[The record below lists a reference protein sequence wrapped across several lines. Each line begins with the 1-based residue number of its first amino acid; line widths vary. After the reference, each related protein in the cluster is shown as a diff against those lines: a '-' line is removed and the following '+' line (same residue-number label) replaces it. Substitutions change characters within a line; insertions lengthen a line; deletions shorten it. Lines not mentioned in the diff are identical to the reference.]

1 MPERNDTER
10 LAAYEARYQQLAR
23 ELCSIGL
30 VASGSLALRSHRCGK
45 PHCACG
51 ADPPRPHGPYWHWTA
66 KVQGKTV
73 NRRLSADE
81 ADLYRQWIANDR
93 QLRHLVDEL
102 HRVAQQIIEITLA
115 TTRATTKV

>member
-10 LAAYEARYQQLAR
+10 LAACEARYQQLAR
-23 ELCSIGL
+23 DRSSIGV

-81 ADLYRQWIANDR
+81 ADLYQQWIANDR

-102 HRVAQQIIEITLA
+102 HRVAQQIIELNLA